1 MFISNTGNSKKDNF
15 INGLMPYV
23 LTAKKQHL
31 DNKILPSVI
40 IAQAALE
47 SGWNLEAKTL
57 FGIKGDGVSLVTTEY
72 IDGIKKIVTDSF
84 VVYEDIAKAI
94 EGYFNLLNAA
104 RYTDVRNA
112 DTYLEQSL
120 ALYRCGYATDPDY
133 SVKIV
138 DIIEINRLFYVDNYY
153 FNEFLCSE
161 DSDNTTTTVDY
172 NTLADRIEA
181 GDFGNG
187 RETRIEAFIAEG
199 YSEEDYNIAQDI
211 VNNRNSKI
219 AVDYSSLADRI
230 EAGDFGNGRETRIEA
245 FIAAGY
251 SEEDYN
257 IAQDIVNERSKE

>member
-1 MFISNTGNSKKDNF
+1 MFNINTGNSKKDNF
-15 INGLMPYV
+15 INGIMPYV

-138 DIIEINRLFYVDNYY
+138 DIIEINRLYDVDNYY

-187 RETRIEAFIAEG
+187 RETRIESFIAEG

-219 AVDYSSLADRI
+219 TVDYSSLADRI
-230 EAGDFGNGRETRIEA
+230 EAGDFGNGRETRIEG
-245 FIAAGY
+245 FIAEGY

-257 IAQDIVNERSKE
+257 IAQDIVNERS